1 MSGPIGPFIKGA
13 TGKSAKRTA
22 MLAKEFAEKRKKDLS
37 AAMKRVKKAGEN
49 VRAVEAKGAVKAKAR
64 KQKRVVGDNTRGMKK
79 VNELSPMDQLE
90 LEFDKLKKTT
100 QNAIKLKARK
110 GIKTKYNDMLEI
122 RKGIEREGKTAE
134 RKARQAA
141 APKEF
146 KKRQEFEAAV
156 EKVRQMK
163 LTPEAK
169 QKKIIALYE
178 KAGREVPSYV
188 RNPKAKG
195 GKIKKEPRSVNAKT
209 LRKTSTKKSK
219 RKDFEPFG
227 YAREMSKIAE
237 DVFMKTINKNI
248 GGKINNKPRGVGA
261 ATRGYGK
268 AMK

>member
-1 MSGPIGPFIKGA
+1 MSVGFIKGA
-13 TGKSAKRTA
+13 TGRSTKKTA
-22 MLAKEFAEKRKKDLS
+22 MLAKEFAEKRKKDLA

-49 VRAVEAKGAVKAKAR
+49 VRAVEAKGAVKAKAK

-90 LEFDKLKKTT
+90 LAFDKLTKST
-100 QNAIKLKARK
+100 QRAIINKARK

-134 RKARQAA
+134 AKARREA

-178 KAGREVPSYV
+178 EAGREVPSYV
-188 RNPKAKG
+188 RNPKAMG
-195 GKIKKEPRSVNAKT
+195 GKIKKKNRGVGAKT

-219 RKDFEPFG
+219 RKNFEPFSS
-227 YAREMSKIAE
+227 AREMSKIAE

-248 GGKINNKPRGVGA
+248 GGKVNNKPRGVGV
-261 ATRGYGK
+261 ATRGFGK

>member
-1 MSGPIGPFIKGA
+1 
-13 TGKSAKRTA
+13 
-22 MLAKEFAEKRKKDLS
+22 MLAKEFAEKRAKDLT
-37 AAMKRVKKAGEN
+37 AAKKRVQKAGEN

-90 LEFDKLKKTT
+90 LEFDKLTKTT
-100 QNAIKLKARK
+100 QDAIKLKARK

-156 EKVRQMK
+156 EKVRQMQ

-178 KAGREVPSYV
+178 EAGREVPSYV
-188 RNPKAKG
+188 RNPKAMG
-195 GKIKKEPRSVNAKT
+195 GKIKKKPRSVGAKT
-209 LRKTSTKKSK
+209 IRKTSTKKSK

-227 YAREMSKIAE
+227 SARAMSKIAE

-261 ATRGYGK
+261 ATRGFGK
-268 AMK
+268 AMR